1 MNHQIE
7 ALQRFGLKLFLKPD
21 TGLDPRAF
29 VTVFHRW
36 IQTGAVNGL
45 LIDVADY
52 THLPTGPSVL
62 LVGHEGNYALDCRG
76 GRPGLYYYRKQ
87 RADGLLRD
95 RFAALSRILLSASHK
110 LETDE
115 VLGTPCRFV
124 SNELEFVANDRLL
137 APATD
142 TTVEALRPALAGF
155 LDTLYDG
162 QSCDITGPGGLRDRL
177 TLTLR
182 APSEVPIETLLNRLT

>member
-1 MNHQIE
+1 MNHHIE

-21 TGLDPRAF
+21 TGLDPRTCIA
-29 VTVFHRW
+29 VFHRW
-36 IQTGAVNGL
+36 IQTGAVDGL

-52 THLPTGPSVL
+52 THLPSGPSVL
-62 LVGHEGNYALDCRG
+62 LVGHEGHYALDCKD

-87 RADGLLRD
+87 HADGSLEE
-95 RFAALSRILLSASHK
+95 RFVALGRILLSASHK
-110 LETDE
+110 LETDK

-124 SNELEFVANDRLL
+124 SNELEFVVNDRLL

-142 TTVEALRPALAGF
+142 TTVKALRPALAGF

-162 QSCDITGPGGLRDRL
+162 QPCEITGPVGLRDRL

-182 APSEVPIETLLNRLT
+182 APSEEPIETLLERLG